1 VIQANTFAAAAE
13 EVVVSVGSSQSVGPS
28 VPILVM
34 ARATPLAATRVRAMV
49 ATINMVRLI
58 IYPSSFCV
66 CDL

>member
-1 VIQANTFAAAAE
+1 VIQANIFAAAAE

-58 IYPSSFCV
+58 IYTSTFCV